1 MFLRHARATRLAA
14 AYLLFSVTL
23 LMVPKADIPETPFD
37 EANSQTNEMVVVK
50 AASSLEHRQ
59 SVTVSVPI
67 MFAQSRKISVHK
79 ISPVYTGQLTDSCRF
94 QELLCS
100 LLCSTC
106 SRDITAFWFESTTDG
121 RRSFVR
127 RVGCEAHIGPELTFT
142 GVLADQK
149 GGRKCK
155 GNQQ

>member
-1 MFLRHARATRLAA
+1 MCLGQARPTRLVA

-37 EANSQTNEMVVVK
+37 EANTQTNEMVVVK

-100 LLCSTC
+100 LLC
-106 SRDITAFWFESTTDG
+106 
-121 RRSFVR
+121 
-127 RVGCEAHIGPELTFT
+127 
-142 GVLADQK
+142 
-149 GGRKCK
+149 
-155 GNQQ
+155 